1 MKTRRMTI
9 KATLGTAVLAVF
21 AAFGLAPTTAAA
33 YPERTIRVVVPYNA
47 GGGTDILARAIAAAA
62 GEILKQP
69 VIVDNRA
76 GASGMIGSEYVGKS
90 APDGYTFLMTAADTH
105 SVNPHVYPNIRYDA
119 NKDFRPVV
127 QIGYLPYALVVSPKL
142 NVNTLKEFI
151 DLAKKQPGKLTFA
164 SWGVGSTS
172 QVAMEMF
179 KIKTGTD
186 LLHVPFTGAAPA
198 MNGVIS
204 GQTDAM
210 FVPLSLAVP
219 NAQGGKVKILGLG
232 APKRF
237 ADAANIP
244 TLAEQG
250 VDLDTSPWIGILAPS
265 KVSPEVIKTFY
276 SAVEKAAKQPKVQQA
291 LTTGGLEIQVLD
303 PEQFGKV
310 LARDYERW
318 GETVRQAGVKAQ

>member
-1 MKTRRMTI
+1 MKFKGLTI
-9 KATLGTAVLAVF
+9 KSTLGAAVLAVL
-21 AAFGLAPTTAAA
+21 AAAGLTPSSAVA

-62 GEILKQP
+62 GEHLKQP

-76 GASGMIGSEYVGKS
+76 GASGMIGSEYVGKA

-119 NKDFRPVV
+119 VKEFRPVA
-127 QIGYLPYALVVSPKL
+127 QIGILPYALVVSPKL

-151 DLAKKQPGKLTFA
+151 DLAKKQPGKLTYS

-219 NAQGGKVKILGLG
+219 KRSGWQGKGPRSWGAQAFCYCI
-232 APKRF
+232 
-237 ADAANIP
+237 
-244 TLAEQG
+244 
-250 VDLDTSPWIGILAPS
+250 
-265 KVSPEVIKTFY
+265 
-276 SAVEKAAKQPKVQQA
+276 
-291 LTTGGLEIQVLD
+291 
-303 PEQFGKV
+303 
-310 LARDYERW
+310 
-318 GETVRQAGVKAQ
+318 